1 MNYWWV
7 NHKQTFKSEFEG
19 GYIWAPKTKSKG
31 SFNQA
36 YYNLT
41 LAKVGD
47 IIFSYAN
54 TLIKAVGIIES
65 NYTEESVPVE
75 FGEKGNLWNT
85 DGYMV
90 KVKWTPLLIHF
101 KPKNHM
107 DTLQNLLPA
116 KFSPI
121 RNTGDGNQAFYLC
134 EISRD
139 FGIELLDLIQKE
151 NQTVLKT
158 LEDLSSDLKD
168 EKEETQ
174 IKTSNINPTEKAQ
187 LIKARRGQ
195 GTFRNRLITFEK
207 GCRITGIT
215 DLVFLTASHIK
226 PWRDSSNYE
235 KLDGNNGLFLS
246 PHLDRLFDKGW
257 ISFSDNGDIIIANS
271 IAESVIVSWN
281 ISLKNVGLFNKKQ
294 REYLHYHR
302 NNILK
307 QEN

>member
-31 SFNQA
+31 EFNQA
-36 YYNLT
+36 YHNLT
-41 LAKVGD
+41 LAKTGD

-65 NYTEESVPVE
+65 SYTEEPVPME
-75 FGEKGNLWNT
+75 FGVKGNLWNT

-90 KVKWTPLLIHF
+90 KVKWTPLLVHF
-101 KPKNHM
+101 KPKDQM
-107 DTLQNLLPA
+107 DSLKNLLPT

-121 RNTGDGNQAFYLC
+121 RETGDGNQAFYLC
-134 EISRD
+134 EISSD
-139 FGIELLDLIQKE
+139 FGLELLTLIQKD

-158 LEDLSSDLKD
+158 LEDLNGDLKED
-168 EKEETQ
+168 KEETQ
-174 IKTSNINPTEKAQ
+174 IKDSEISPTEKDQ

-195 GTFRNRLITFEK
+195 GIFRNRLINVEK
-207 GCRITGIT
+207 GCRITGII
-215 DLVFLTASHIK
+215 DPFFLTASHIK
-226 PWRDSSNYE
+226 PWRDSTNFE

-257 ISFSDNGDIIIANS
+257 ISFSDHGDIIIANG
-271 IAESVIVSWN
+271 IAENAIARWN
-281 ISLKNVGLFNKKQ
+281 ISLKNVGTFNKKQ
-294 REYLHYHR
+294 REYLQYHR

-307 QEN
+307 K